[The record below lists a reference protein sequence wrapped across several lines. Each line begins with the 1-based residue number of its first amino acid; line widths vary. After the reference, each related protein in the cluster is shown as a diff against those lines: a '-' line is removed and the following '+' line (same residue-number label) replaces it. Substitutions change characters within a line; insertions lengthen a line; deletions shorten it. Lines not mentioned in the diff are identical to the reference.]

1 MFVSVFDVWL
11 DVIPVEKCYNVIL
24 AAVAMLALGC
34 TGNGMPPNIFMITC
48 QPCQLTFFT
57 TTNFSH
63 ADTDV
68 VDHKTLQFP
77 AMLKRTFLT
86 ATHQAKIKLRLF

>member
-34 TGNGMPPNIFMITC
+34 TGNGMPPNI
-48 QPCQLTFFT
+48 LLV
-57 TTNFSH
+57 NL
-63 ADTDV
+63 V
-68 VDHKTLQFP
+68 N
-77 AMLKRTFLT
+77 
-86 ATHQAKIKLRLF
+86 